1 MAIKAVFF
9 DIDGTL
15 LNDRKNVQQSTQKAI
30 KSLKKQGIFVGLA
43 TGRGPS
49 FVQPYLENLG
59 LDFAVTYNGQYI
71 FTRDQ
76 VLYHNQLPVSTIYR
90 IIRYA
95 SDRRREI
102 SLGTASGLVG
112 SRIIDMGTSRF
123 GQVVSTI
130 VPKRWVKTVERSFKH
145 LIRRF
150 KPQNL
155 NNLLTIMRQPIYQI
169 VLVATEGETDKIQE
183 AFPYIKITR
192 SSPYSADLISKEQS
206 KIKGIERVGEMFGF
220 ELAEVMAF
228 GDSDN
233 DIEMLSGVG
242 IGVAM
247 GNAKS
252 SVKELAHYTTDSN
265 NNDGI
270 SKALAHYGLIHFEVE
285 ESFESQDENF
295 NKVKD
300 FHHLMD
306 GETCETPRLYGSEE
320 ATHRS
325 DFKVEEI
332 VEFLHAASKGNP
344 EAFEKS
350 ISDLHAAID
359 KAVNKVRSKEHPET
373 PLVGQV
379 DALTDL
385 LYLTY
390 GSFVLMGVDPKP
402 FFDTVHEANMG
413 KIFPDGKA
421 HFDPVT
427 HKILKPDDWEER
439 FAPEPAIKREL
450 DRQIQKSLN
459 RKKRNQAS
467 H

>member
-1 MAIKAVFF
+1 MDKW
-9 DIDGTL
+9 
-15 LNDRKNVQQSTQKAI
+15 
-30 KSLKKQGIFVGLA
+30 LA
-43 TGRGPS
+43 RLS
-49 FVQPYLENLG
+49 
-59 LDFAVTYNGQYI
+59 
-71 FTRDQ
+71 
-76 VLYHNQLPVSTIYR
+76 
-90 IIRYA
+90 
-95 SDRRREI
+95 
-102 SLGTASGLVG
+102 
-112 SRIIDMGTSRF
+112 
-123 GQVVSTI
+123 
-130 VPKRWVKTVERSFKH
+130 KRWAKAVERSFKY

-295 NKVKD
+295 
-300 FHHLMD
+300 
-306 GETCETPRLYGSEE
+306 
-320 ATHRS
+320 
-325 DFKVEEI
+325 
-332 VEFLHAASKGNP
+332 
-344 EAFEKS
+344 
-350 ISDLHAAID
+350 
-359 KAVNKVRSKEHPET
+359 
-373 PLVGQV
+373 Q
-379 DALTDL
+379 
-385 LYLTY
+385 
-390 GSFVLMGVDPKP
+390 
-402 FFDTVHEANMG
+402 
-413 KIFPDGKA
+413 
-421 HFDPVT
+421 
-427 HKILKPDDWEER
+427 
-439 FAPEPAIKREL
+439 
-450 DRQIQKSLN
+450 
-459 RKKRNQAS
+459 
-467 H
+467 

>member
-1 MAIKAVFF
+1 MRDELISLVKK
-9 DIDGTL
+9 IDVLREVGEIL
-15 LNDRKNVQQSTQKAI
+15 SAGSKGLNIFGLADPQKGCFLSALAGLRKNNGPLV
-30 KSLKKQGIFVGLA
+30 FVLP
-43 TGRGPS
+43 GRDEVRNYRRELNYFYHEQEMLELYP
-49 FVQPYLENLG
+49 ENLTQVRADAKNQEVAAARVMALRAMHAAG
-59 LDFAVTYNGQYI
+59 FSINFVTAEALLQRLPTPEAI
-71 FTRDQ
+71 F
-76 VLYHNQLPVSTIYR
+76 NS
-90 IIRYA
+90 
-95 SDRRREI
+95 
-102 SLGTASGLVG
+102 
-112 SRIIDMGTSRF
+112 
-123 GQVVSTI
+123 
-130 VPKRWVKTVERSFKH
+130 
-145 LIRRF
+145 
-150 KPQNL
+150 
-155 NNLLTIMRQPIYQI
+155 NLL
-169 VLVATEGETDKIQE
+169 V
-183 AFPYIKITR
+183 
-192 SSPYSADLISKEQS
+192 
-206 KIKGIERVGEMFGF
+206 
-220 ELAEVMAF
+220 
-228 GDSDN
+228 
-233 DIEMLSGVG
+233 
-242 IGVAM
+242 
-247 GNAKS
+247 
-252 SVKELAHYTTDSN
+252 
-265 NNDGI
+265 
-270 SKALAHYGLIHFEVE
+270 
-285 ESFESQDENF
+285 
-295 NKVKD
+295 
-300 FHHLMD
+300 
-306 GETCETPRLYGSEE
+306 
-320 ATHRS
+320 
-325 DFKVEEI
+325 KVEEI

>member
-15 LNDRKNVQQSTQKAI
+15 LSDTKRVQKSTQKAI
-30 KSLKKQGIFVGLA
+30 QSLKEQGILVGLA
-43 TGRGPS
+43 TGRGPG
-49 FVQPYLENLG
+49 FVEPFMDNLG

-71 FTRDQ
+71 FTRDRI
-76 VLYHNQLPVSTIYR
+76 LYQNQLSKSMIYR
-90 IIRYA
+90 VIRYA
-95 SDRRREI
+95 SDKRREI
-102 SLGTASGLVG
+102 SLGTSSGLVG
-112 SRIIDMGTSRF
+112 SGIIGMGTSPF
-123 GQVVSTI
+123 GQLVSTI
-130 VPKRWVKTVERSFKH
+130 VPKKWAKAVERSFKH
-145 LIRRF
+145 LVRRF
-150 KPQNL
+150 KPQNIEAL
-155 NNLLTIMRQPIYQI
+155 KTIMREPVYQI
-169 VLVATEGETDKIQE
+169 VLVATEGETQKLQNR
-183 AFPYIKITR
+183 FPQIKVTR
-192 SSPYSADLISKEQS
+192 SSPYSADLISRNQS
-206 KIKGIERVGEMFGF
+206 KIHGIYRVGQVFGF
-220 ELAEVMAF
+220 EMSEVMAF
-228 GDSDN
+228 GDSEN

-242 IGVAM
+242 VGVAM
-247 GNAKS
+247 GNAKDE
-252 SVKELAHYTTDSN
+252 VKSAAHYTTASN

-270 SKALAHYGLIHFEVE
+270 SKALAHYGLVHLMPEH
-285 ESFESQDENF
+285 SFKSSDENF

-300 FHHLMD
+300 FHQLMD
-306 GETCETPRLYGSEE
+306 GETCETPRLYDMVEGG
-320 ATHRS
+320 HRS

-332 VEFLHAASKGNP
+332 VEFLYAACQGNP
-344 EAFEKS
+344 ELFEQAVAN
-350 ISDLHAAID
+350 LHQAVD
-359 KAVNKVRSKEHPET
+359 KAAKKVLSKPHPES

-439 FAPEPAIKREL
+439 FAPEPSIRREL

-459 RKKRNQAS
+459 RKKDDK
-467 H
+467 